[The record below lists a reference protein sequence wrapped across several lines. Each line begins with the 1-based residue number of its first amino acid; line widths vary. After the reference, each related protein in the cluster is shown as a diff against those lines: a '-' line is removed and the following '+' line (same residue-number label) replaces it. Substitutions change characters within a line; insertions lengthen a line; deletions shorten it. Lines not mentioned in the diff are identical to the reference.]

1 MAPPHATKKST
12 LTAITQTTTRQGGQK
27 SRKDVVEETD
37 ELDEYDDADSMLGV
51 DDEVEAEE
59 SRSQG
64 TSDNALE
71 QLMAKMVDDVCFDEN
86 SSCLEI
92 PY

>member
-12 LTAITQTTTRQGGQK
+12 LTAITQTTTRQGAQK